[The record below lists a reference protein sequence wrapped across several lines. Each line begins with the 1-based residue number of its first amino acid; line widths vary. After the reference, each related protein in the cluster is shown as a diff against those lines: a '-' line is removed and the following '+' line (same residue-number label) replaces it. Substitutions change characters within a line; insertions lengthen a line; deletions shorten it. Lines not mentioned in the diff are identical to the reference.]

1 MTTNLLLSLTYSWPD
16 LQAHFLAPMST
27 VGIFPVAH
35 TRPAPGDDRERDPC
49 GLQRNSNIK
58 LVASSSPEMSSHE
71 DDPLRLEMPEQKD
84 EQQQEPWPLP
94 LFRSNILTNMAG
106 AGVPKTW
113 GNPSGVPDHFVRHGA
128 DVGAKNA
135 ESYVDQASEFRKR
148 SQTDGLPTKI
158 DPKGTIRIY
167 DPASN
172 TFGAYNADGTTK
184 TFFKPTSPTYFD
196 RQPGVPPTTFPQ
208 GKR

>member
-1 MTTNLLLSLTYSWPD
+1 
-16 LQAHFLAPMST
+16 
-27 VGIFPVAH
+27 
-35 TRPAPGDDRERDPC
+35 
-49 GLQRNSNIK
+49 
-58 LVASSSPEMSSHE
+58 MSSHE

-84 EQQQEPWPLP
+84 EQEQEPWPLP

-184 TFFKPTSPTYFD
+184 TFFSLQAQHILIVSRAS
-196 RQPGVPPTTFPQ
+196 RQQPSRKEKDKDGSYVPGLWISKTERTAA
-208 GKR
+208 